1 MALLPEHCLN
11 KNRNSLNISP
21 SISERKCMPAGED
34 TLQEVLEDTF
44 VNKIVDV
51 VSRSILSYNEAFLFD
66 IMDCLGNRNSSYMS
80 FLSPIRGYVTT
91 KNGLDR
97 YKEILGVLNYG
108 IISKLFTMSERL
120 NTSYFEVHLHSVVK
134 GMVDVMI
141 KKRCFAS

>member
-1 MALLPEHCLN
+1 
-11 KNRNSLNISP
+11 
-21 SISERKCMPAGED
+21 MPAGET
-34 TLQEVLEDTF
+34 TLQEVLEETF

-51 VSRSILSYNEAFLFD
+51 VTRSILSYNETLLFD
-66 IMDCLGNRNSSYMS
+66 IMGCLGKRNSSYMS
-80 FLSPIRGYVTT
+80 FLSPIHGYVTT

-120 NTSYFEVHLHSVVK
+120 NTSYFEVHFHSVVK

-141 KKRCFAS
+141 KKRFFYLLKVAQSRSRTRLRST